1 VSRAERRL
9 NRAIKIMPPRDRDRY
24 VGEWRCDLSSAAEV
38 GISPADVARGATR
51 VAWRL
56 RRRAWAQNLSGAEGA
71 RRAAIAWAWVVA
83 LLLVLLVFG
92 SWLSLLGIPA
102 SMVVAVRLARQG
114 HSRGTDAV
122 MLVTLVLW
130 LVSTVVHWWLW
141 GLGFDAADASLPMP
155 GVMRWYKPSFLV
167 GLGSFIMFWVAFA
180 VSVIR
185 QNLWQAQPTVRHPEA
200 GLRP

>member
-92 SWLSLLGIPA
+92 SWLSLLSIPA
-102 SMVVAVRLARQG
+102 SMVVAVRLARRG

-122 MLVTLVLW
+122 MSVTLVLW
-130 LVSTVVHWWLW
+130 LVCTVVYWWLW
-141 GLGFDAADASLPMP
+141 GVGFDAADASLPMP
-155 GVMRWYKPSFLV
+155 DVMKWEGPSFFV
-167 GLGSFIMFWVAFA
+167 GVGAFVTFWVAFA
-180 VSVIR
+180 VSVSR
-185 QNLWQAQPTVRHPEA
+185 QSFWQGRLNGAVPGTD
-200 GLRP
+200 